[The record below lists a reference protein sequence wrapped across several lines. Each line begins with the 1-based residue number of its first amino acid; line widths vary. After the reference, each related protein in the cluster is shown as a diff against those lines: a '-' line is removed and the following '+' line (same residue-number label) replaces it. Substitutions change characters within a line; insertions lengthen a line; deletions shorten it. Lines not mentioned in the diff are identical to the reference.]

1 MKWLYALAMP
11 GAMCAAAIG
20 DDKPAE
26 GKHMEDVARGYV
38 DAFLQGNAQV
48 LLDHASPELRALE
61 KTLPRLNSL
70 RKNTVGARPVSADEQ
85 ISVEYVRLVKS
96 AAGQTWSVAATVAP
110 DGTLAGFLVT
120 PAGEAPSTF
129 LNYKTKAHARL
140 PFAGTWTVFW
150 GGRSIKDN
158 YHAAYPDQRFA
169 YDIVM
174 MKDGKTHPGNGAK
187 ERRLLLL
194 WANDCFAGRGF
205 GGGGHGRHCRQQAG
219 QDEFREADRQ
229 PHRARLGQRRIHVP
243 VSFPKRE
250 HQSEA
255 GRPREAGTTAGT
267 VRQQRQLVGAAFA
280 HPFANHAEIRRRQRA
295 AAAIPALRGR
305 RQSRQ
310 SGRANQRTADSRRC
324 RRVVCVG

>member
-1 MKWLYALAMP
+1 MKWLYALALP

-38 DAFLQGNAQV
+38 DAFLQGNAQA
-48 LLDHASPELRALE
+48 LLDHASPELRALV
-61 KTLPRLNSL
+61 KDPAALNSL

-187 ERRLLLL
+187 NEDYYCYGQTIVSPAAGLVAAVTDGIADNRPGRMNSAKPTGNHIVLDLG
-194 WANDCFAGRGF
+194 NDEYMFLCHFQNGSIKVKLGDRVRPAQPLGLCGNSGNSSEPHLHIHLQTTPKFGAGKGLPLQF
-205 GGGGHGRHCRQQAG
+205 QHY
-219 QDEFREADRQ
+219 EADGKAVNRGE
-229 PHRARLGQRRIHVP
+229 PTKGQRIRDVA
-243 VSFPKRE
+243 
-250 HQSEA
+250 A
-255 GRPREAGTTAGT
+255 G
-267 VRQQRQLVGAAFA
+267 
-280 HPFANHAEIRRRQRA
+280 
-295 AAAIPALRGR
+295 
-305 RQSRQ
+305 
-310 SGRANQRTADSRRC
+310 
-324 RRVVCVG
+324 